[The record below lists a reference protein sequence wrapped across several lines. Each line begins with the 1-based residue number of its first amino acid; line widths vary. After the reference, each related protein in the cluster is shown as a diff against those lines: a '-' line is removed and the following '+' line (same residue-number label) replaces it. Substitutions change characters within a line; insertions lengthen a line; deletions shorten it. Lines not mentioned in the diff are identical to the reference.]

1 MTPFSIFSFPQ
12 LRALGRAQDLA
23 ELYDHGLDLFVL
35 LDDLVALE
43 MGQPLE
49 LHLQDGLGLDLRQ
62 LENGGSRS
70 SFGLASGLFCIQLVK
85 CHKQDDRSQGEMKQP
100 DCRCVNRC
108 LKKEKN
114 PGSIII

>member
-1 MTPFSIFSFPQ
+1 
-12 LRALGRAQDLA
+12 
-23 ELYDHGLDLFVL
+23 
-35 LDDLVALE
+35 

-70 SFGLASGLFCIQLVK
+70 SFGLASGLFCIQPVK

-108 LKKEKN
+108 LKKEKT